1 MQVDLKKDQR
11 QQRIKEALRKNLKK
25 RKAFQEQ
32 NQKKNKK

>member
-11 QQRIKEALRKNLKK
+11 QQRIKEALRNNLKK
-25 RKAFQEQ
+25 RKVFQKQ

>member
-11 QQRIKEALRKNLKK
+11 RQRIKEALRNNLKK